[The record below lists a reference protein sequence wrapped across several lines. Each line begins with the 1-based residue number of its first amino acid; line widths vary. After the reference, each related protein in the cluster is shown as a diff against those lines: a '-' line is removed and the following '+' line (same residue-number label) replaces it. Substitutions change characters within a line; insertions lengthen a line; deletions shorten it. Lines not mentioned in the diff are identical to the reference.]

1 VSPDDD
7 FGRRQ
12 LGRRVP
18 LALESGGTP
27 VWIAS
32 PEDTIV
38 AKLRW
43 YRKGGDVSDR
53 QWRDILGVLKQQRS
67 SLDRAYLE
75 RFASVMQLDDLLR
88 RALIESGLAEP
99 T

>member
-1 VSPDDD
+1 MP
-7 FGRRQ
+7 G
-12 LGRRVP
+12 
-18 LALESGGTP
+18 AKP

-38 AKLRW
+38 AKLRR
-43 YRKGGDVSDR
+43 YRKGGGVSDR

-67 SLDRAYLE
+67 NLDLAYLHS
-75 RFASVMQLDDLLR
+75 FASVMQLDDLLH
-88 RALIESGLAEP
+88 RARIEAGLAEP